1 MWMKVDDR
9 LHSHRKT
16 RKVIRSGDKRRDIAP
31 MGLWVIAG
39 SWASQNGTDGWVPEL
54 ELDRW
59 DDDWE
64 PLAERL
70 VRSGYWWAEEREG
83 EPGYGFVD
91 WEDYNPVSNAS
102 ARGGYGNHVR
112 WHVNEGV
119 VNPECEH
126 CPQEPVDESSIAPE
140 SPSDRPAMG
149 GMDDEGATTSRGR
162 LSTASPDLSTAKGD
176 SSASRDEV
184 AQSRSRT
191 PENQGSSPSDRLA
204 MEGDI
209 APESLNIALPVPEP
223 RPDPEPN
230 PKDSCAS
237 ADAEREFDDWWSAYP
252 RKKGKGQAVKAYRA
266 ARKKAS
272 AETILEALRSQR
284 AHLTKE
290 GVEFCPYP
298 ATWLNGERWDDEPDN
313 VSQLRPNRPRL
324 NGLAFVPTCP
334 TCQAPP
340 EDVHDPECPDQD
352 WRPNTEGI
360 GL

>member
-1 MWMKVDDR
+1 MWMKIDDR

-16 RKVIRSGDKRRDIAP
+16 RRIVRSDDGKRRDIAP

-39 SWASQNGTDGWVPEL
+39 SWASQNGTDGWVPEH

-64 PLAERL
+64 PLANRL
-70 VRSGYWWAEEREG
+70 VKAGYWWPHEREG

-102 ARGGYGNHVR
+102 ARGSFGNHVR

-140 SPSDRPAMG
+140 SPSDR
-149 GMDDEGATTSRGR
+149 T
-162 LSTASPDLSTAKGD
+162 
-176 SSASRDEV
+176 
-184 AQSRSRT
+184 
-191 PENQGSSPSDRLA
+191 A
-204 MEGDI
+204 MECDI
-209 APESLNIALPVPEP
+209 APDSLNIALPVPEP
-223 RPDPEPN
+223 GPDPE

-237 ADAEREFDDWWSAYP
+237 ADAEREFDEWWSAYP
-252 RKKGKGQAVKAYRA
+252 RKKGKGQAVKAYRT

-272 AETILEALRSQR
+272 ASTILEALRSQR

-298 ATWLNGERWDDEPDN
+298 ATWLNGERWEDEPDN
-313 VSQLRPNRPRL
+313 VAQLRPDRPRR

-334 TCQAPP
+334 TCAAPP
-340 EDVHDPECPDQD
+340 EDVHDPDCPDQQ